1 MCNAK
6 HINYPPP
13 PARKSS
19 GDGIGAASATT
30 PFAAAKSG
38 NARDCSAGVG
48 GKGGRNEQQG
58 GTPPRGGG
66 RQVATE
72 RRAHGVPPSRSN
84 TSSTGRSGSR
94 RIGGDV
100 DAGALVSTNTR
111 SVSRPSRARDDDHRS
126 KSMTR
131 IGSRSKSR
139 DPKPRAPRREYD
151 TPFDDRG
158 RCHYHKS
165 VQLAAKKM
173 TGGWKVVHSA
183 CPRCMEDNSQAKTG
197 GGGGGGGD
205 VIVEVGEGQSVSLTL
220 SRGSNRA
227 SATTGGKNDGCASFA
242 DARGLHDKNG
252 CCMVHTHIQVAK
264 KRVLGTGFKIV
275 RACPACSGGR
285 DCGLDDCMSV
295 SSKKSTRS
303 SRSNATQRSGASTS
317 ARGGGGGGS
326 VGRSA
331 AATGT
336 GRYGALPFDGDGYCC
351 RHPSVQ
357 LAKKKVLGGGFKI
370 VLDFCPHCAYCD
382 SQRSGGKKNSSST
395 IRRMSSTSSQGTGRV
410 FDDSGAVLRRSSSRH
425 RPER

>member
-6 HINYPPP
+6 HFDYPPP

-19 GDGIGAASATT
+19 GDGIGAASTTT

-38 NARDCSAGVG
+38 NARDCSSGVG

-58 GTPPRGGG
+58 GTPSRGGG
-66 RQVATE
+66 RQVTPE

-94 RIGGDV
+94 RIGGD
-100 DAGALVSTNTR
+100 STNTR
-111 SVSRPSRARDDDHRS
+111 SVSRPSRARDDYHRS
-126 KSMTR
+126 KSKTR

-158 RCHYHKS
+158 RCHYHKN

-197 GGGGGGGD
+197 GGEGGD

-242 DARGLHDKNG
+242 DVRGLHDKNG

-285 DCGLDDCMSV
+285 DCGLDDSMSV

-303 SRSNATQRSGASTS
+303 SRSNATQRSGASAS

-326 VGRSA
+326 GGRSV

-336 GRYGALPFDGDGYCC
+336 GWYGALPFDGDGYCC

-370 VLDFCPHCAYCD
+370 VLDFCPHCASDCG